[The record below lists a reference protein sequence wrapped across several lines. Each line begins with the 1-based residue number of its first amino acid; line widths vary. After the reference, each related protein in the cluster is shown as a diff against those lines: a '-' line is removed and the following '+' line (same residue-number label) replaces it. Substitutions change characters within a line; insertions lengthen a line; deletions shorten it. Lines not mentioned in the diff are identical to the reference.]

1 LTIYYLLFLAA
12 ASLVAIATGL
22 SAGTT
27 FITLAAL
34 AAVVTAL
41 ALVGCFSTFLGA
53 VAATGVAFGALTAF
67 YLLCA
72 AAVDTLTRIAALA
85 ILAHLAA
92 AILTLARVAAVGL
105 SLGTTFSL
113 GAGSCLLA
121 GSTGAL
127 LTSAALSI
135 AGAVAGSVAAATVLA
150 SAEFLLGT
158 GAVGFVTALLGLLA
172 SFVTGTTASG
182 LSTAEGVHVLLDTCE
197 NHLADTLGRQ
207 RCTCYA
213 VNLGLSLT
221 ATLLDNGK
229 SDLTISTHNGTT
241 DELALELL
249 LLDEGTETGGL
260 ALMVEVSTE
269 DLLEVGRHSHITPE
283 ATPKAA
289 TFQGQDKGFV
299 ASGGLSLID
308 RELLANLLGLDLEGT
323 AFGDLTVGSDDACLL
338 NQFVELRFHVA
349 LGDAANV
356 EGSKD
361 LFLLIDSH
369 VGILSRLQR
378 AADEGQQ
385 EGYEHHHYGC
395 IADGI
400 DIAVGV
406 NALCFHLL
414 DM

>member
-1 LTIYYLLFLAA
+1 MTIFYLLFLSA
-12 ASLVAIATGL
+12 ASLVAVATWL
-22 SAGTT
+22 PTGTT

-67 YLLCA
+67 YLLSA
-72 AAVDTLTRIAALA
+72 AAVGTLTRIAALA

-121 GSTGAL
+121 GSAGAL
-127 LTSAALSI
+127 LTSAAPSI

-150 SAEFLLGT
+150 GAEFLLGT

-249 LLDEGTETGGL
+249 LLDEGTQTCGL
-260 ALMVEVSTE
+260 ALMVEVSTKH
-269 DLLEVGRHSHITPE
+269 LLHIGSDCDV
-283 ATPKAA
+283 TPKAA
-289 TFQGQDKGFV
+289 PKATAFQGKHEGV
-299 ASGGLSLID
+299 GTIGGLCLIHG
-308 RELLANLLGLDLEGT
+308 ELFANLLRIDVESVFALKH
-323 AFGDLTVGSDDACLL
+323 LTVGSQHTSLL
-338 NQFVELRFHVA
+338 DQFIVLAFHFVLGQATHIQGSKNLRF
-349 LGDAANV
+349 
-356 EGSKD
+356 
-361 LFLLIDSH
+361 LIDSH
-369 VGILSRLQR
+369 VGILSRL
-378 AADEGQQ
+378 
-385 EGYEHHHYGC
+385 
-395 IADGI
+395 
-400 DIAVGV
+400 
-406 NALCFHLL
+406 
-414 DM
+414 